1 MSASLITT
9 AMVRTA
15 CLGLTSADRPEP
27 GRPGMKGLIIKVGVD
42 QLDGGLQELLGRRI
56 VA

>member
-1 MSASLITT
+1 VSASLITT